1 MDRPSHD
8 ESPDSAAAAAEAG
21 QAMPATALPPLYARV
36 LAFASVFV
44 AAAAGAFIGYAFAE
58 LGNFGS
64 VASGAIVLATGLGFA
79 GGVAVI
85 AVLTLRALGEW
96 RTIRDQGPEAIRA
109 ARTAQNRRV
118 S

>member
-1 MDRPSHD
+1 M
-8 ESPDSAAAAAEAG
+8 
-21 QAMPATALPPLYARV
+21 
-36 LAFASVFV
+36 LAFLAVFV
-44 AAAAGAFIGYAFAE
+44 GAAAGAFIGYAFGE

-64 VASGAIVLATGLGFA
+64 VATGMIILATGLGFA

-96 RTIRDQGPEAIRA
+96 RTIRDQGPEAMRA
-109 ARTAQNRRV
+109 ARVAQTRRV